1 MHLSR
6 ARRGSQQRIAA
17 GDRDR
22 HDHACASHHL
32 RAGLARHDARGRVP
46 AAARGRVVDADP
58 RLRARDAPPRQPA
71 VRVDRARPRG
81 SGSGP
86 RTRLQGAD
94 RRAAPRPEPQRGRA
108 RPRLRLQVR
117 LAPAAGGGR
126 GPARPLR
133 RGGDRAHQAAAPL
146 RCRGLGQHDRG
157 QGQPRGTLARRRPHR
172 RLSRAVARRPPRAQG
187 RNAGGTVPGRLRGRG
202 PDHHRHRQPRQRH
215 AILAG
220 ARGGARD
227 AGALPHA
234 RQL

>member
-32 RAGLARHDARGRVP
+32 RAGLARHDAQGRVP

-58 RLRARDAPPRQPA
+58 RLRARDAASRQPA

-86 RTRLQGAD
+86 RARLQGAD
-94 RRAAPRPEPQRGRA
+94 RGAAPRPEPQRGRA

-146 RCRGLGQHDRG
+146 RCARVGAARPRPRSTSWDTRSAASSSPAISSSRAAPTTCTRSQRWRHRSRAPSRPWPRSPPAPPTSAAARH
-157 QGQPRGTLARRRPHR
+157 PRGSARRR
-172 RLSRAVARRPPRAQG
+172 A
-187 RNAGGTVPGRLRGRG
+187 
-202 PDHHRHRQPRQRH
+202 
-215 AILAG
+215 
-220 ARGGARD
+220 
-227 AGALPHA
+227 
-234 RQL
+234 